1 MKKKLF
7 FLYYLIIVSLFFI
20 FCFFLN
26 NFFFIFAE
34 SGTDM
39 FLEQLE
45 TPSLY
50 KHETIIQTGII
61 SPILVLENFC
71 WR

>member
-1 MKKKLF
+1 MLN
-7 FLYYLIIVSLFFI
+7 SLLLKI
-20 FCFFLN
+20 LN
-26 NFFFIFAE
+26 NLFFIFAE

-39 FLEQLE
+39 FLKQLE

-50 KHETIIQTGII
+50 KHETIIRTGII

-71 WR
+71 WRGDF